1 MPMLHILNRSPNM
14 RSSLQ
19 SCLRVIQKSDAII
32 LIEDAVIAAK
42 KDNHTEAFINNAMN
56 VFVLEPDLK
65 ARGIQADQV
74 IQGIELVDYKGF
86 VKLTVKYNGV
96 QTWS

>member
-1 MPMLHILNRSPNM
+1 M

-19 SCLRVIQKSDAII
+19 SCLRVIQKDDAII

-42 KDNHTEAFINNAMN
+42 KDGQTERLINDITN

-65 ARGIQADQV
+65 ARGIKPDQL
-74 IQGIELVDYKGF
+74 IQGIEPVDYNGF

>member
-1 MPMLHILNRSPNM
+1 M

-19 SCLRVIQKSDAII
+19 SCLRITQKDSAII

-42 KDNHTEAFINNAMN
+42 KDGQLEELIKNSCQKIKY
-56 VFVLEPDLK
+56 FVLEPDLK
-65 ARGIQADQV
+65 ARGIKTDQL
-74 IQGIELVDYKGF
+74 IKGIELVDYNGF

>member
-1 MPMLHILNRSPNM
+1 MPTIHIINRSPTM

-19 SCLRVIQKSDAII
+19 SCLRVIQKDDAII

-42 KDNHTEAFINNAMN
+42 KNSQTEKLIKNVLD
-56 VFVLEPDLK
+56 VFVLEPDIK
-65 ARGIQADQV
+65 ARGIQIDQL
-74 IQGIELVDYKGF
+74 IQGIELVDYNRF
-86 VKLTVKYNGV
+86 VNLTVKYNGI

>member
-1 MPMLHILNRSPNM
+1 M

-19 SCLRVIQKSDAII
+19 SCLRVIQNNDAII

-42 KDNHTEAFINNAMN
+42 KDGHTETLIKNTMN
-56 VFVLEPDLK
+56 IFVLEPDLK
-65 ARGIQADQV
+65 ARGIKPDQL
-74 IQGIELVDYKGF
+74 IQGIEPVDYNGF